1 MNEDESAVVSIYFG
15 SDVTEDDANKL
26 AAEIQELYPDVEVM
40 AFNGGQPYYYYVF
53 SVE

>member
-1 MNEDESAVVSIYFG
+1 MSLYFG

-40 AFNGGQPYYYYVF
+40 AFNGGQPYYYYVV